1 VSWALK
7 MLGFTTSRDGL
18 FQLSEEQL
26 VSVVHKESI
35 LDVYDVDKTPLGRYE
50 SDLLPSPIS
59 YLRWK

>member
-1 VSWALK
+1 

-35 LDVYDVDKTPLGRYE
+35 LDVYDVDKTPLGR
-50 SDLLPSPIS
+50 
-59 YLRWK
+59 